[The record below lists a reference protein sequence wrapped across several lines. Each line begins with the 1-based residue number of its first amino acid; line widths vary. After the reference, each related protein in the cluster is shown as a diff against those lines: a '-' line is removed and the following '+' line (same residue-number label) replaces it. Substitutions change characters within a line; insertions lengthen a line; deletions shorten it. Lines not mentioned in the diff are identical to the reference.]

1 MEPAFVALV
10 VVLTSAVALVLGGV
24 ISHLAYRA
32 ARRTQSRVLYR
43 FAAGFGLVTLGLL
56 SGGALHQLLGWT
68 VLEGVLVQRLLTIAG
83 FGLLVYSLYSHAER
97 DVYRSDE
104 S

>member
-1 MEPAFVALV
+1 MEPAFVALL
-10 VVLTSAVALVLGGV
+10 VVLTSAIALVLGGV

-32 ARRTQSRVLYR
+32 ARRRHSRVLSR
-43 FAAGFGLVTLGLL
+43 FAGGFALVTLGLL
-56 SGGALHQLLGWT
+56 SGGALHQLMGWT
-68 VLEGVLVQRLLTIAG
+68 VLGGVLIQRVLTIAG
-83 FGLLVYSLYSHAER
+83 FGLLLYSLYTHTER